1 MARRTAMSKEPGKV
15 SIAVPDYE
23 KARLNG
29 GMRPMPDSMNNR
41 GGFKTGGESYLPE
54 KLPNPIDNQG
64 NFAQGGGQLK
74 RVSPGVYRNSQG
86 QLVGSRGQQLRGGG
100 RQDSNPM
107 QSAIQGA
114 AQGAGMGFGK
124 GGSIASALQGAQQGA
139 MDRGQMPPMSQIN
152 DRQFNDMMQRFNGP
166 KDPQTMQAEAA
177 AMAQQAAGQMGNQF
191 GAGMSQGI
199 AKDIG
204 AGLGNLGMDKMNN
217 PQWLGA
223 GNGPG
228 SPNDVNPWF
237 GKQNGQP
244 NAQQM
249 QEELSRLQQMQQN
262 PMMAYKDF
270 NSAMQPMNPNQ
281 PLEQIAQGMQQKPG
295 RIPPGMQSGYMQFPQ
310 GQQPPMQDLMYRFP
324 QGQAPQFG
332 QIFGRRLQQRQQP
345 NTVSGLLQKQRG

>member
-152 DRQFNDMMQRFNGP
+152 DKQFNDMMQRFNGP
-166 KDPQTMQAEAA
+166 KDPQTMQAEAE
-177 AMAQQAAGQMGNQF
+177 AMAQQAAGQMGN
-191 GAGMSQGI
+191 I
-199 AKDIG
+199 
-204 AGLGNLGMDKMNN
+204 
-217 PQWLGA
+217 QWSGQ

-228 SPNDVNPWF
+228 SPDDVNPWF
-237 GKQNGQP
+237 GKQIGQP

-270 NSAMQPMNPNQ
+270 NSAMKPMNPNQ

-295 RIPPGMQSGYMQFPQ
+295 RIPPGMQSGYMPFPQ

-324 QGQAPQFG
+324 QGQAPDMRQMFNRM
-332 QIFGRRLQQRQQP
+332 QQQRQQP
-345 NTVSGLLQKQRG
+345 NTVSGILQKQRG